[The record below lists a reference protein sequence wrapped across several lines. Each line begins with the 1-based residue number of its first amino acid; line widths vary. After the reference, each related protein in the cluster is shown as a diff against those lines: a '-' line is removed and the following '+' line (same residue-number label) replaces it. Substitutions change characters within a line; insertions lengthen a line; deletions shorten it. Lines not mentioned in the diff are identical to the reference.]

1 VPNFIQVSIFILQNK
16 HGQILLSLRDS
27 QKELPNQ
34 WEFPGGKVERHEG
47 PYQALLREAR
57 EELSIKIKSSEF
69 LMQYFFS
76 YKDLF
81 VHLYVWLI
89 KAALNFLRRGPV
101 LLGRWRT
108 CDDTELKAIE
118 VDLLEP
124 CEELL
129 HGARH
134 PRFLE
139 VIFKHEIELPHEVVC
154 R

>member
-81 VHLYVWLI
+81 VHLYVWLV
-89 KAALNFLRRGPV
+89 KEFEGNVYANECQELR
-101 LLGRWRT
+101 W
-108 CDDTELKAIE
+108 
-118 VDLLEP
+118 VDVKEIYDIPYLEGDKKI
-124 CEELL
+124 LDKL
-129 HGARH
+129 SNHSN
-134 PRFLE
+134 
-139 VIFKHEIELPHEVVC
+139 
-154 R
+154 

>member
-1 VPNFIQVSIFILQNK
+1 MPNFIQVSIFILQNK

-81 VHLYVWLI
+81 VHLYVWLV
-89 KAALNFLRRGPV
+89 KEFEGNVYANEGQELR
-101 LLGRWRT
+101 W
-108 CDDTELKAIE
+108 
-118 VDLLEP
+118 VDVKEIYDIPYLEGDKKI
-124 CEELL
+124 LDKL
-129 HGARH
+129 SNHSN
-134 PRFLE
+134 
-139 VIFKHEIELPHEVVC
+139 
-154 R
+154 

>member
-1 VPNFIQVSIFILQNK
+1 MPWQAIVPNFIQVSIFILQNK

-81 VHLYVWLI
+81 VHLYVWLV
-89 KAALNFLRRGPV
+89 KEFEGNVYANEGQELR
-101 LLGRWRT
+101 W
-108 CDDTELKAIE
+108 
-118 VDLLEP
+118 VDVKEIYDIPYLEGDKKI
-124 CEELL
+124 LDKL
-129 HGARH
+129 SNHSN
-134 PRFLE
+134 
-139 VIFKHEIELPHEVVC
+139 
-154 R
+154 

>member
-16 HGQILLSLRDS
+16 HGQILLSLRDG

-81 VHLYVWLI
+81 VHLYVWLV
-89 KAALNFLRRGPV
+89 KEFEGNVYANEGQELR
-101 LLGRWRT
+101 W
-108 CDDTELKAIE
+108 
-118 VDLLEP
+118 VDVKEIYDIPYLEGDKKI
-124 CEELL
+124 LDKL
-129 HGARH
+129 SNHSN
-134 PRFLE
+134 
-139 VIFKHEIELPHEVVC
+139 
-154 R
+154 

>member
-1 VPNFIQVSIFILQNK
+1 MPWQAIVPNFIQVSIFILQNK

-81 VHLYVWLI
+81 VHLYVWLV
-89 KAALNFLRRGPV
+89 KEFEGNVYANEGQELR
-101 LLGRWRT
+101 W
-108 CDDTELKAIE
+108 
-118 VDLLEP
+118 VDVKEIYDIPYLEGDKKI
-124 CEELL
+124 LDKL
-129 HGARH
+129 SNHAN
-134 PRFLE
+134 
-139 VIFKHEIELPHEVVC
+139 
-154 R
+154 

>member
-81 VHLYVWLI
+81 VHLYVWLV
-89 KAALNFLRRGPV
+89 KEFEGNVYANEGQELR
-101 LLGRWRT
+101 W
-108 CDDTELKAIE
+108 
-118 VDLLEP
+118 VDVKEIYDIPYLEGDKKI
-124 CEELL
+124 LDKL
-129 HGARH
+129 SNHAN
-134 PRFLE
+134 
-139 VIFKHEIELPHEVVC
+139 
-154 R
+154 

>member
-1 VPNFIQVSIFILQNK
+1 MPNFIQVSIFILQNK

-81 VHLYVWLI
+81 VHLYVWLV
-89 KAALNFLRRGPV
+89 KEFEGNVYANEGQELR
-101 LLGRWRT
+101 W
-108 CDDTELKAIE
+108 
-118 VDLLEP
+118 VDVKEIYDIPYLEGDKKI
-124 CEELL
+124 LYKL
-129 HGARH
+129 SNHSN
-134 PRFLE
+134 
-139 VIFKHEIELPHEVVC
+139 
-154 R
+154 

>member
-1 VPNFIQVSIFILQNK
+1 MPNFIQVSIFILQNK

-76 YKDLF
+76 YNDLF
-81 VHLYVWLI
+81 VHLYVWLV
-89 KAALNFLRRGPV
+89 KEFEGNVYANEGQELRWVNVKEIYDIPY
-101 LLGRWRT
+101 
-108 CDDTELKAIE
+108 
-118 VDLLEP
+118 LEGDKKI
-124 CEELL
+124 LDKL
-129 HGARH
+129 SNHSN
-134 PRFLE
+134 
-139 VIFKHEIELPHEVVC
+139 
-154 R
+154 

>member
-81 VHLYVWLI
+81 VHLYVWLV
-89 KAALNFLRRGPV
+89 KEFEGNVYANEGQELR
-101 LLGRWRT
+101 W
-108 CDDTELKAIE
+108 
-118 VDLLEP
+118 VDVKEIYDIPYLEGDKKI
-124 CEELL
+124 LDKL
-129 HGARH
+129 SNHSN
-134 PRFLE
+134 
-139 VIFKHEIELPHEVVC
+139 
-154 R
+154 

>member
-1 VPNFIQVSIFILQNK
+1 MPNFIQVSIFILQNE

-81 VHLYVWLI
+81 VHLYVWLV
-89 KAALNFLRRGPV
+89 KEFEGNVYANEGQELR
-101 LLGRWRT
+101 W
-108 CDDTELKAIE
+108 
-118 VDLLEP
+118 VDVKEIYDIPYLEGDKKI
-124 CEELL
+124 LDKL
-129 HGARH
+129 SNHSN
-134 PRFLE
+134 
-139 VIFKHEIELPHEVVC
+139 
-154 R
+154 

>member
-69 LMQYFFS
+69 LMHYFFS

-81 VHLYVWLI
+81 VHLYVWLV
-89 KAALNFLRRGPV
+89 KEFEGNVYANEGQELR
-101 LLGRWRT
+101 W
-108 CDDTELKAIE
+108 
-118 VDLLEP
+118 VDVKEIYDIPYLEGDKKI
-124 CEELL
+124 LDKL
-129 HGARH
+129 SNHSN
-134 PRFLE
+134 
-139 VIFKHEIELPHEVVC
+139 
-154 R
+154 

>member
-1 VPNFIQVSIFILQNK
+1 MPNFIQVSIFILQNK

-76 YKDLF
+76 YNDLF
-81 VHLYVWLI
+81 VHLYVWLV
-89 KAALNFLRRGPV
+89 KEFEGNVYANEGQELR
-101 LLGRWRT
+101 W
-108 CDDTELKAIE
+108 
-118 VDLLEP
+118 VDVKEIYDIPYLEGDKKI
-124 CEELL
+124 LDKL
-129 HGARH
+129 SNHSN
-134 PRFLE
+134 
-139 VIFKHEIELPHEVVC
+139 
-154 R
+154 

>member
-1 VPNFIQVSIFILQNK
+1 MPNFIQVSIFILQNK

-81 VHLYVWLI
+81 VHLYVWLV
-89 KAALNFLRRGPV
+89 KEFEGNVYANEGQELR
-101 LLGRWRT
+101 W
-108 CDDTELKAIE
+108 
-118 VDLLEP
+118 VDVKEIYDIPYLEGDKKI
-124 CEELL
+124 LDKL
-129 HGARH
+129 SNHAN
-134 PRFLE
+134 
-139 VIFKHEIELPHEVVC
+139 
-154 R
+154 

>member
-1 VPNFIQVSIFILQNK
+1 MPNFIQVSIFILQNK

-81 VHLYVWLI
+81 VHLYVWLV
-89 KAALNFLRRGPV
+89 KEFEGNVYANEDQELR
-101 LLGRWRT
+101 W
-108 CDDTELKAIE
+108 
-118 VDLLEP
+118 VDVKEIYDIPYLEGDKKI
-124 CEELL
+124 LDKL
-129 HGARH
+129 SNHSN
-134 PRFLE
+134 
-139 VIFKHEIELPHEVVC
+139 
-154 R
+154 

>member
-81 VHLYVWLI
+81 VHLYVWLVKEFEGNVYANEDQELRWVDVKEI
-89 KAALNFLRRGPV
+89 YDIPYLEGDKKILDKLLN
-101 LLGRWRT
+101 
-108 CDDTELKAIE
+108 
-118 VDLLEP
+118 
-124 CEELL
+124 
-129 HGARH
+129 HSN
-134 PRFLE
+134 
-139 VIFKHEIELPHEVVC
+139 
-154 R
+154 

>member
-57 EELSIKIKSSEF
+57 EELTIKIKSSEF

-81 VHLYVWLI
+81 VHLYVWLV
-89 KAALNFLRRGPV
+89 KEFEGNVYANEGQELR
-101 LLGRWRT
+101 W
-108 CDDTELKAIE
+108 
-118 VDLLEP
+118 VDVKEIYDIPYLEGDKKI
-124 CEELL
+124 LDKL
-129 HGARH
+129 SNHSN
-134 PRFLE
+134 
-139 VIFKHEIELPHEVVC
+139 
-154 R
+154 

>member
-81 VHLYVWLI
+81 VHLYVWLV
-89 KAALNFLRRGPV
+89 KEFEGNVYANEDQELR
-101 LLGRWRT
+101 W
-108 CDDTELKAIE
+108 
-118 VDLLEP
+118 VDVKEIYDIPYLEGDKKI
-124 CEELL
+124 LDKL
-129 HGARH
+129 SNHSN
-134 PRFLE
+134 
-139 VIFKHEIELPHEVVC
+139 
-154 R
+154 

>member
-1 VPNFIQVSIFILQNK
+1 MPNFIQVSIFILQNK

-57 EELSIKIKSSEF
+57 EELAIKIKSSEF

-89 KAALNFLRRGPV
+89 KEFEGNVNANEGQELRWVNVKEIYDIPY
-101 LLGRWRT
+101 
-108 CDDTELKAIE
+108 
-118 VDLLEP
+118 LEGDKKI
-124 CEELL
+124 LDKL
-129 HGARH
+129 SNHSN
-134 PRFLE
+134 
-139 VIFKHEIELPHEVVC
+139 
-154 R
+154 

>member
-1 VPNFIQVSIFILQNK
+1 LPWQAIVPNFIQVSIFILQNK

-81 VHLYVWLI
+81 VHLYVWLV
-89 KAALNFLRRGPV
+89 KEFEGNVYANEGQELR
-101 LLGRWRT
+101 W
-108 CDDTELKAIE
+108 
-118 VDLLEP
+118 VDVKEIYDIPYLEGDKKI
-124 CEELL
+124 LDKL
-129 HGARH
+129 SNHSN
-134 PRFLE
+134 
-139 VIFKHEIELPHEVVC
+139 
-154 R
+154 

>member
-1 VPNFIQVSIFILQNK
+1 MPNFIQVSIFILQNK

-57 EELSIKIKSSEF
+57 EELTIKIKSSEF

-81 VHLYVWLI
+81 VHLYVWLV
-89 KAALNFLRRGPV
+89 KEFEGNVYANEGQELR
-101 LLGRWRT
+101 W
-108 CDDTELKAIE
+108 
-118 VDLLEP
+118 VDVKEIYDIPYLEGDKKI
-124 CEELL
+124 LDKL
-129 HGARH
+129 SNHSN
-134 PRFLE
+134 
-139 VIFKHEIELPHEVVC
+139 
-154 R
+154 

>member
-76 YKDLF
+76 YNDLF
-81 VHLYVWLI
+81 VHLYVWLVKEFEGNVYANEDQELRWVDVKEI
-89 KAALNFLRRGPV
+89 YDIPYLEGDKKILDKLLN
-101 LLGRWRT
+101 
-108 CDDTELKAIE
+108 
-118 VDLLEP
+118 
-124 CEELL
+124 
-129 HGARH
+129 HSN
-134 PRFLE
+134 
-139 VIFKHEIELPHEVVC
+139 
-154 R
+154 

>member
-1 VPNFIQVSIFILQNK
+1 MPNFIQVSIFILQNK

-81 VHLYVWLI
+81 VHLYVWLV
-89 KAALNFLRRGPV
+89 KEFEGNVYANEGQELR
-101 LLGRWRT
+101 W
-108 CDDTELKAIE
+108 
-118 VDLLEP
+118 VDVKEIYDITYLEGDKKI
-124 CEELL
+124 LDKL
-129 HGARH
+129 SNHSN
-134 PRFLE
+134 
-139 VIFKHEIELPHEVVC
+139 
-154 R
+154 